1 MADLLTS
8 YACVKAIRNGK
19 FVEFDFS
26 INDND
31 LSVELIMPFGAFEE
45 FCRARNAIVTYPDG
59 AISPETVDASRP
71 GLPPGLYRQPHQ
83 HSFPNG

>member
-8 YACVKAIRNGK
+8 YACVKTIRHGK

-45 FCRARNAIVTYPDG
+45 FCRMRNAIVTYPDG
-59 AISPETVDASRP
+59 AASPETVGVSQPA
-71 GLPPGLYRQPHQ
+71 LPAGLYRPPHQ
-83 HSFPNG
+83 HSVPNE